1 MIGGLAKRALDL
13 LVALMAHQDDVVV
26 FLREAHGLAVHLG
39 HERAGRVDRGE
50 VAGGGSLVDGRG
62 DAVRGKDDASTLGH
76 LVGLLDEDRAAL
88 GQRLDDEL
96 VVDDLLAHVHGRA
109 VELEGLFDDVDGA
122 VHAGAVSAGSRQE
135 NTAAALAVGGRQGGF
150 GAGTQ
155 VDVFIHASTL
165 APGDALVRA
174 LVAIPHAPH
183 RRGRGRPPLPD
194 RPGRGAGPGAPSRSP
209 DRARGAVHR
218 GAARQRGGA
227 IRVAC

>member
-1 MIGGLAKRALDL
+1 MGGGLAEGALNL

-50 VAGGGSLVDGRG
+50 VAGGGGLVDGRG
-62 DAVRGKDDASTLGH
+62 DAVRGEDDAGALGH

-96 VVDDLLAHVHGRA
+96 VVDDLLAHVDGRA

-122 VHAGAVSAGSRQE
+122 VHAGAVSAGGGQE
-135 NTAAALAVGGRQGGF
+135 DTAVTFAVGLGQGGL
-150 GAGTQ
+150 GAGAQ

-165 APGDALVRA
+165 SPGALTVRVGA
-174 LVAIPHAPH
+174 EIPHW
-183 RRGRGRPPLPD
+183 RLY
-194 RPGRGAGPGAPSRSP
+194 
-209 DRARGAVHR
+209 
-218 GAARQRGGA
+218 
-227 IRVAC
+227 